1 MANPQ
6 DTYITSFLDK
16 FIDST
21 GCRDLCVDISK
32 IVDSGSLTKGFQHAI
47 DELVTTAV
55 KNRIRNYTIDK
66 KGIACIIKDRDNITL
81 SFRRGINMLI
91 VEYFG
96 NGEAVSRNFKNDKN
110 TPYQFIIKYI
120 INSIEEEYQD
130 KIVTKMINYGEEDQ
144 DTLLYASSAYFIGR
158 FDVFEKYNK
167 VEDGKNVRYIQ
178 TKHIGAQDYILTT
191 KIEIPSTLKFTGIK
205 SVDVVSV
212 TVSISVDGFDT
223 GLSFSTT
230 NPYSK
235 IVTRALQIC
244 EKSLGQVILLKN
256 LGKAVLAGGDKYVG
270 YVFDI
275 KKINMNDCTADIE
288 FDFDANKTFFDYPP
302 KLTVPMEWLVPED
315 RAQSSRNFHLI

>member
-32 IVDSGSLTKGFQHAI
+32 LVDSGSLAKGFQHAI
-47 DELVTTAV
+47 DELITTTV

-66 KGIACIIKDRDNITL
+66 KGVVCIIKDRDNITL
-81 SFRRGINMLI
+81 SFRRGIDMFI
-91 VEYFG
+91 VEYLG
-96 NGEAVSRNFKNDKN
+96 NGEAVSRNFKNNDV
-110 TPYQFIIKYI
+110 YFFIIKYI
-120 INSIEEEYQD
+120 INAIEEEYQNR
-130 KIVTKMINYGEEDQ
+130 IVAKMIDYGEVDP
-144 DTLLYASSAYFIGR
+144 DTLLYACSAYFIGD
-158 FDVFEKYNK
+158 FDIFEKYNK

-178 TKHIGAQDYILTT
+178 TKCIGATQYLLTT
-191 KIEIPSTLKFTGIK
+191 RIEIPGSSKFTGIK

-244 EKSLGQVILLKN
+244 EKSL
-256 LGKAVLAGGDKYVG
+256 
-270 YVFDI
+270 
-275 KKINMNDCTADIE
+275 
-288 FDFDANKTFFDYPP
+288 
-302 KLTVPMEWLVPED
+302 
-315 RAQSSRNFHLI
+315 